1 MHGHRRPPLS
11 TLVTAAAFGAV
22 AGHAVTYMVAIPD
35 PVTRQLFLVATGHGY
50 LPAVVPAASILGIF
64 AALSTVIRHLGGDR
78 ETCPPDRCTWGRTMG
93 TLGLLQCGIFLTQ
106 ETIERIAVGAPP
118 ETLVHDHVL
127 PIGLLV
133 QLGVAAVVS
142 LVLFALGRT
151 VEAVAAA
158 LSRRAPVPRWG
169 RSFEPVPM
177 SGLRSRLVAVAGSI
191 RAPPAIT
198 SSSLV

>member
-1 MHGHRRPPLS
+1 
-11 TLVTAAAFGAV
+11 VTAAAFGAV

-35 PVTRQLFLVATGHGY
+35 PATRQLFLAATGHGY

-78 ETCPPDRCTWGRTMG
+78 ETYPTDRWTWDRTIG
-93 TLGLLQCGIFLTQ
+93 TIGFLQCGIFLTQ
-106 ETIERIAVGAPP
+106 ETIERVAVGAHPA
-118 ETLVHDHVL
+118 TLFHDHVL

-133 QLGVAAVVS
+133 QLGVAVVIT

-151 VEAVAAA
+151 VEVVAAA
-158 LSRRAPVPRWG
+158 LSQRAPAPHEG
-169 RSFEPVPM
+169 RSFAAVPM

-191 RAPPAIT
+191 RAPPALA

>member
-1 MHGHRRPPLS
+1 MFGHRRPPLS

-35 PVTRQLFLVATGHGY
+35 PVTRQLFLAATGHGY
-50 LPAVVPAASILGIF
+50 LPAVVPAALILGIF
-64 AALSTVIRHLGGDR
+64 AALSTVIRHLGGHRENSVDR
-78 ETCPPDRCTWGRTMG
+78 WTWGRTIE
-93 TLGLLQCGIFLTQ
+93 TLGLLQCAIFLTQ
-106 ETIERIAVGAPP
+106 ETVERVAVGAPLG
-118 ETLVHDHVL
+118 TLFHDHVL

-133 QLGVAAVVS
+133 QVGVAVVVTV
-142 LVLFALGRT
+142 VLFALGRT

-158 LSRRAPVPRWG
+158 LSRRAPAPREG
-169 RSFEPVPM
+169 RSFSPVPS

-191 RAPPAIT
+191 RAPPRVA

>member
-1 MHGHRRPPLS
+1 MFGHRRPPLS

-35 PVTRQLFLVATGHGY
+35 PLTRQLFLAATGHGY
-50 LPAVVPAASILGIF
+50 LPAVVPAALILGIF

-78 ETCPPDRCTWGRTMG
+78 ESSADRWTWGRTIG

-118 ETLVHDHVL
+118 ETLFRDHVL

-133 QLGVAAVVS
+133 QIVVAVVVT
-142 LVLFALGRT
+142 LVLFALART
-151 VEAVAAA
+151 VEAVVAA
-158 LSRRAPVPRWG
+158 LSRRGPAPRQGRSLAPVPMG
-169 RSFEPVPM
+169 
-177 SGLRSRLVAVAGSI
+177 GLRSRLVAVAGSI

>member
-1 MHGHRRPPLS
+1 MYGHRRPPLS

-35 PVTRQLFLVATGHGY
+35 PVTRQLFLAATGHGY
-50 LPAVVPAASILGIF
+50 LPAVVPAALILGIF

-78 ETCPPDRCTWGRTMG
+78 ENSVDRWTWGRTIE
-93 TLGLLQCGIFLTQ
+93 TLGFLQCAIFLTQ
-106 ETIERIAVGAPP
+106 ETVERVAVGAPLG
-118 ETLVHDHVL
+118 TLFHDHVL

-133 QLGVAAVVS
+133 QLGVAVAVT

-151 VEAVAAA
+151 VEAAVAV
-158 LSRRAPVPRWG
+158 LSRRTPAPREG
-169 RSFEPVPM
+169 RCFAPVPM

-191 RAPPAIT
+191 RAPPAIAF
-198 SSSLV
+198 SSLV